1 MPRIDGQRPTLP
13 LNQLRGRAIPQD
25 ATKVVSTPSHEVALG
40 QQVGGQLLPDLKL
53 TRRTITDPEAKATIV
68 DVPVATLA
76 SVKTAAD
83 FKALLSSLQQTHA
96 AFLKPDRAAL
106 LGKLPD
112 GDKSG
117 YAFLNITGRRNEQF
131 VDELTRLV
139 GRTGLTGAEA
149 TAARQA
155 VNLAAL
161 DAFRG
166 ARADFDRAD
175 TGTYWSY
182 GHDASFVHVFE
193 KLLAALPEGDAR
205 KKPLQAQID
214 FIFANKHTPHGHVE
228 EENCEKSLEL
238 VAIDKGSRRVASMTK
253 DSDGANFVAYET
265 LQLPASFGGPNAGK
279 AAFRDGNDYFVEGTR
294 TALSAAEVKAL
305 VRTAANE
312 LTFRRAQPGEQLRAG
327 FRYDWNGNNM
337 LNTSRIDTSW
347 WGHCD
352 TKALMETI
360 LTDMKGSAGVT
371 EYRADTGQTTE
382 FPRALQLEALAAL
395 LNFDDVYAAT
405 TGAGRVSFGQTHFA
419 GGRYDNRP
427 TTMELKIERAGS
439 LKLPIRI
446 QQLSEKNASGTP
458 VDLDRAFSAKVADD
472 KRESFRDNPDV
483 RVDSQTRDTNYL
495 DATARRIGGTTDGY
509 SFDGQ
514 GRPVESKTS
523 FTIDP
528 AVTSGAKVLVGTQL
542 TDVGRRSVDR
552 YYFDPATRELSKVPT
567 RFVQQGGSYVAE
579 ESTPQRLGKL
589 AGIELGRE
597 MIANDDVQKK
607 LAMLTEAVKRGGKIA
622 TDSDV
627 KEQVWNGEVHAIKL
641 TTEWRSPD
649 CKWER
654 VGVNV
659 DATFGAGKVGSFLN
673 KLDDEGRIVDTL
685 ELSAAV
691 DFYWKDE
698 PRIAP
703 LISERG
709 NWYVNEAMRD
719 RGVVDLGAG
728 RAASLSALQDLTDL
742 VYLGLGARD
751 NKKLFTIVHEGKR
764 LVYEDEAA
772 WKADVAALQASAA
785 GTPSGGVTGGTTPEN
800 GTATGPVMAKRT
812 PNLAVPDND
821 PAGVVDTLAV
831 ARDGK
836 VKSVKVDID
845 LKHTWIGDLDVTLL
859 APDGT
864 AVKLHARGGR
874 EKDDI
879 KGTYGLDL
887 RAADDLRKLVGKD
900 IKGDWKLKV
909 VDLEGQDVGNLISW
923 GLNIE
928 V

>member
-1 MPRIDGQRPTLP
+1 MPRIGGDRPTLP
-13 LNQLRGRAIPQD
+13 LSQLRGRAIPQD
-25 ATKVVSTPSHEVALG
+25 ATKVVSTASHEIALG
-40 QQVGGQLLPDLKL
+40 QQVGGQALPDLKL
-53 TRRTITDPEAKATIV
+53 TRRTITDPEAKAKIV
-68 DVPVATLA
+68 DVPSATLA
-76 SVKTAAD
+76 GVKTAAD
-83 FKALLSSLQQTHA
+83 FRALLGSLQQTHA
-96 AFLKPDRAAL
+96 AFLKPDRTAL
-106 LGKLPD
+106 LATLPAA
-112 GDKSG
+112 DKSS
-117 YAFLNITGRRNEQF
+117 YAFLNITGRRVEQF
-131 VDELTRLV
+131 FDEALKLV
-139 GRTGLTGAEA
+139 GQTGLAGAEA

-193 KLLAALPEGDAR
+193 KMLAALPDGDAR
-205 KKPLQAQID
+205 RKPLQAQID
-214 FIFANKHTPHGHVE
+214 FVFANKHTPHGNVE
-228 EENCEKSLEL
+228 EENIEKSLEL
-238 VAIDKGSRRVASMTK
+238 VAIDKGSRHVASMTR
-253 DSDGANFVAYET
+253 DSDGTNFVAYET
-265 LQLPASFGGPNAGK
+265 LQIPAAHGGPNAGRF
-279 AAFRDGNDYFVEGTR
+279 AFRDGNDHFVEGTR
-294 TALSAAEVKAL
+294 TALSAAEVSAL
-305 VRTAANE
+305 VRTPVDE
-312 LTFRRAQPGEQLRAG
+312 LTFRRAQAGEPLRTG

-337 LNTSRIDTSW
+337 LNTSKLDTSW

-352 TKALMETI
+352 IKALIETI
-360 LTDMKGSAGVT
+360 LADMKGSAGVT
-371 EYRADTGQTTE
+371 EYRADTGKTTE
-382 FPRALQLEALAAL
+382 FTRDLQLQALSAL

-405 TGAGRVSFGQTHFA
+405 TGAGRVSFGQTQFA

-427 TTMELKIERAGS
+427 TTMELKLERAGS

-446 QQLSEKNASGTP
+446 NTLSEKGASGTA
-458 VDLDRAFSAKVADD
+458 VDLERAFAAKTADD

-483 RVDSQTRDTNYL
+483 RVDASTRDTNFL
-495 DATARRIGGTTDGY
+495 DATGRRIDGTTDGY

-542 TDVGRRSVDR
+542 TDVGSRTIDR

-567 RFVQQGGSYVAE
+567 RFVQKNGAYVAE
-579 ESTPQRLGKL
+579 ESTSQRLGKL
-589 AGIELGRE
+589 AGVELGRE

-607 LAMLTEAVKRGGKIA
+607 LAMLQEAVKRGGKIA

-627 KEQVWNGEVHAIKL
+627 RDQVWNGEVHAIKL

-649 CKWER
+649 GKWER

-673 KLDDEGRIVDTL
+673 KLDDEGRIVETL

-709 NWYVNEAMRD
+709 NWYVNEAMVE

-728 RAASLSALQDLTDL
+728 KAASLSALQDLSDL

-772 WKADVAALQASAA
+772 WKADVAAVEAS
-785 GTPSGGVTGGTTPEN
+785 VTGGATPAPGGAAVES
-800 GTATGPVMAKRT
+800 GPVAVKRT
-812 PNLAVPDND
+812 PNLTVPDND
-821 PAGVVDTLAV
+821 AAGVVDTITV

-836 VKSVKVDID
+836 VKGVKVEVD
-845 LKHTWIGDLDVTLL
+845 LKHTWIGDLDVSLV

-879 KGTYGLDL
+879 KGTYGVDL
-887 RAADDLRKLVGKD
+887 RAVDDLKKLVGKD
-900 IKGDWKLKV
+900 VKGDWKLKV
-909 VDLEGQDVGNLISW
+909 VDLEGQDVGNLVAW